1 MHPFDENLVNF
12 DREEMNV
19 LIYFPLVF
27 FILSYGL
34 EVQNCRKNVP
44 LMVLVAVTVTQFYE
58 MSR

>member
-1 MHPFDENLVNF
+1 MHQFDENLVNF